1 MFLDLLAMHNLSRHR
16 LNAVTFAN
24 TNYGHICYL
33 FQSQRAWTS
42 MMRRRLLLG
51 GLDLFM
57 RSPGPW
63 ANCDCPASLVV
74 GYLLMTLSGVVT
86 VTLLLLCGIG
96 ELMNVLIDNRV
107 VMTWRSTLRGF

>member
-1 MFLDLLAMHNLSRHR
+1 MFLGLLAMRNLSRHR

-24 TNYGHICYL
+24 TNYGHIDFFSL
-33 FQSQRAWTS
+33 GTLGLS

-51 GLDLFM
+51 GLDLFL
-57 RSPGPW
+57 RSPGLW

-74 GYLLMTLSGVVT
+74 GYLWMTLSGVVT

-107 VMTWRSTLRGF
+107 VMIWRSTLRGL